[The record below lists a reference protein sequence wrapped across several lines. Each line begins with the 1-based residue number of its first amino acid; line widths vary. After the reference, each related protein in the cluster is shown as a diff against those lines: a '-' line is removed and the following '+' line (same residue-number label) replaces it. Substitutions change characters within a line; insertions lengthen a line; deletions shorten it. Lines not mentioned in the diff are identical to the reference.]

1 VTSQTNEHGAPDLP
15 GLHFQRKLGSGGFSD
30 VYLYEREQP
39 RMKVAVKVLKAD
51 VMDAAQ
57 RAQFVA
63 EADTMGEL
71 AEHPYIVP
79 VLSAGTAPDGRPFLE
94 MRYYPGSD
102 LAEKV
107 RAQPLSVPEALR
119 MGIQLAS
126 AIETAHRAG
135 IIHRDIKPQN
145 VLISSYGVP
154 GLTDFGIA
162 GRPGDAEEDDANV
175 GVSMPWSPPEVL
187 TGTSNGSH
195 ASDIYSLGATIW
207 NILVGRSPFS
217 IPGDDNSQRALF
229 TRIVHSKPPMTG
241 RADVPSSLERL
252 LSQAMS
258 KKPEHRPRSAMELAR
273 HLQRVEQELRLA
285 RTEIVVLEHGHD
297 GGALHEV
304 VPEPT
309 STTPTAT
316 LPETNPGGPLSAE
329 RTTRRVSMQP
339 EPPAQAPGRS
349 SAPTTRRPARA
360 DTGAAP
366 TTARPTRADT
376 GAAPT
381 TARPARATSPTPA
394 AAATTHRP
402 ARADTGAAPTTA
414 RPARAEQPEPPEQKT
429 ADSGRGIGTWVA
441 AGVVGLLLVAAV
453 GIGAMLSRGG
463 DSERPDPNTTTQAP
477 GATEGSEVIAGDL
490 LPSPPEIR
498 VEKAGAKKVT
508 FAWDREKDGDTYAV
522 QVVSRNGAV
531 SEPWRQIE
539 QTSVEVKSLPDGTCI
554 QVFVRRGSQSSASP
568 GQTCTK

>member
-1 VTSQTNEHGAPDLP
+1 VSAVPDETTGPDLP
-15 GLHFQRKLGSGGFSD
+15 GLHLQRKLGSGGFSD

-51 VMDAAQ
+51 VMDEAQ

-79 VLSAGTAPDGRPFLE
+79 VLSAGTAPDGRPYLE

-162 GRPGDAEEDDANV
+162 GRLGDAEEDDANV

-187 TGTSNGSH
+187 TGSSNGSH
-195 ASDIYSLGATIW
+195 ASDVYSLGATIW
-207 NILVGRSPFS
+207 NLLVGRSPFS

-285 RTEIVVLEHGHD
+285 RTEIVVLEHSHD
-297 GGALHEV
+297 GASLHEV
-304 VPEPT
+304 VPET
-309 STTPTAT
+309 GSTTPTAT
-316 LPETNPGGPLSAE
+316 LPETTPDLPMSAE
-329 RTTRRVSMQP
+329 RTTRRVPVRAESPQP
-339 EPPAQAPGRS
+339 ATGKS

-366 TTARPTRADT
+366 TTARPARASSPT
-376 GAAPT
+376 PATAAPT
-381 TARPARATSPTPA
+381 TQ
-394 AAATTHRP
+394 RP

-414 RPARAEQPEPPEQKT
+414 RPPRADQPVTT
-429 ADSGRGIGTWVA
+429 AETTESGRGIGTWIA
-441 AGVVGLLLVAAV
+441 IGVVGLLLVAAV
-453 GIGAMLSRGG
+453 GIGALLSRGG
-463 DSERPDPNTTTQAP
+463 GGERPTTGATTQAP
-477 GATEGSEVIAGDL
+477 GATDGSDVIAGNL
-490 LPSPPEIR
+490 LPAPPEVR
-498 VEKAGAKKVT
+498 VENAGDRKIT
-508 FAWDREKDGDTYAV
+508 FAWDREEDGDTYAI

-531 SEPWRQIE
+531 AEPWRQIDK
-539 QTSVEVKSLPDGTCI
+539 TSVAVKRLADGATCI
-554 QVFVRRGSQSSASP
+554 QVFARRGSQSSASP
-568 GQTCTK
+568 GQTCTR